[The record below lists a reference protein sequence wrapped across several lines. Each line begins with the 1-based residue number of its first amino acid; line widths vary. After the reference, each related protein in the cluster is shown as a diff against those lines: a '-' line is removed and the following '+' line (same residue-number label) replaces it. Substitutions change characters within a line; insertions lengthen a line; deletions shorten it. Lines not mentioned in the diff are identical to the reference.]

1 MKLMQG
7 NHYNMLLMVHFNDAN
22 GSAALTSP
30 HGERIHTEVRDVN
43 WLNVIFLG
51 MGINGGSYNV
61 YVDSKN
67 EQLCL
72 HGMDAV
78 SSLAYRFHLARQ
90 GGGHVDLRFCTGEE
104 KFRNPEHDNA
114 RPDYRRFPDAPRT
127 FNAFG

>member
-1 MKLMQG
+1 MKVMQG
-7 NHYNMLLMVHFNDAN
+7 NFSMALTVHFNNDN
-22 GSAALTSP
+22 GPAVLTSP
-30 HGERIHTEVRDVN
+30 HGELIQKEGGADNR
-43 WLNVIFLG
+43 LNVIFPG
-51 MGINGGSYNV
+51 MDSKGGRYFV
-61 YVDSKN
+61 YVDGKN
-67 EQLCL
+67 EQICL